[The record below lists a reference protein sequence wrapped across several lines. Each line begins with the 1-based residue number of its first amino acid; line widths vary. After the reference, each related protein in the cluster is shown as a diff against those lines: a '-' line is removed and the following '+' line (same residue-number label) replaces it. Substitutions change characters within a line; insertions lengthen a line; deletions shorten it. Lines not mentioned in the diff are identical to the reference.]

1 MSNSRRRSMMRLV
14 PKRMRTG
21 RGRNVSVVLAALAT
35 VATLGVVLVRGR
47 RHLAIAD
54 S

>member
-1 MSNSRRRSMMRLV
+1 MSNSRRRSLVRLV
-14 PKRMRTG
+14 PKQMRSG
-21 RGRNVSVVLAALAT
+21 RGRNVSVVVAAFATVAALAM
-35 VATLGVVLVRGR
+35 VLVRGR